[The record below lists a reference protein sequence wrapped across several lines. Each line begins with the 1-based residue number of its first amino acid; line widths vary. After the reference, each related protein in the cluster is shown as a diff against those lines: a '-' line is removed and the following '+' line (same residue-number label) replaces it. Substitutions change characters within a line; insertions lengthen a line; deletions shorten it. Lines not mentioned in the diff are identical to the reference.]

1 MNSFN
6 SKVSKM
12 YNNLNSSAILSIKC
26 EEKDVKVVYNSN
38 INKEYTF
45 NCTNV
50 LEFEDSL
57 CKELLSVEMKTG
69 GSVGRFLHNQI
80 KEGVLVESK

>member
-1 MNSFN
+1 M
-6 SKVSKM
+6 
-12 YNNLNSSAILSIKC
+12 
-26 EEKDVKVVYNSN
+26 YNSN

-57 CKELLSVEMKTG
+57 CKELLSVEMKSG

>member
-1 MNSFN
+1 
-6 SKVSKM
+6 M

-26 EEKDVKVVYNSN
+26 EENDVKVVYNSN

-45 NCTNV
+45 NCKNV
-50 LEFEDSL
+50 VDFEDSL